1 MAKGSLFRGQK
12 NGGYCNIHKGINF
25 NNSARGCSC
34 LFLFIRK
41 QRAQKIKAEGPAASR
56 VRGTAPAPGPA
67 CPTPRR
73 PASATP
79 RSEVTPTHPRKGR
92 RRPGDAR
99 EEAERAPAASPR
111 PLPNGRSARRRR
123 TPHAGSA
130 PARCRPARLGRPDS
144 PGRRAGAERGARG
157 AARRRREANGSA
169 GGGPEG
175 GGGGTGGPPR
185 SAARRA
191 APHKRA
197 APAAAASRCA
207 AREAAGDRRQGRDR
221 APPGPGP
228 ASRPPVKFKIARDP
242 GRPVARRPS
251 PGRLP
256 RARLPAAPPPPDR
269 SPCLGRAPRRD
280 PHGDAAGPP
289 QQRGDTHRQGKGP
302 RGGRQPQPG
311 NASASCE
318 RQSVVTLQ
326 VFGPKKR
333 GKKTQKT
340 TKTLPAPGAERHS
353 LTHLRRWGER
363 CPPLRWL
370 RAGVRVPGR
379 RPFPALSGG

>member
-1 MAKGSLFRGQK
+1 MKRPSALPPPPRGPFPTAAPP
-12 NGGYCNIHKGINF
+12 G
-25 NNSARGCSC
+25 AAER
-34 LFLFIRK
+34 LTPVPRP
-41 QRAQKIKAEGPAASR
+41 RAAGRHAWA
-56 VRGTAPAPGPA
+56 GLTAPAGGPA
-67 CPTPRR
+67 PK
-73 PASATP
+73 
-79 RSEVTPTHPRKGR
+79 E
-92 RRPGDAR
+92 
-99 EEAERAPAASPR
+99 ERA
-111 PLPNGRSARRRR
+111 GRLGGGERR
-123 TPHAGSA
+123 TGVPAG
-130 PARCRPARLGRPDS
+130 D
-144 PGRRAGAERGARG
+144 RRGE
-157 AARRRREANGSA
+157 
-169 GGGPEG
+169 
-175 GGGGTGGPPR
+175 GGGTGGPPR